1 MTLFDQVS
9 EGIITAMKARDKER
23 LEALR
28 NLKKVM
34 LEARAQKGAGSG
46 LTDEE
51 SLKLIRKL
59 AKQGRDSA
67 EIYQQQNRKDL
78 YDQEMSQVV
87 ILESFLPRP
96 LSDEELTL
104 AIQGIIAQAGAVSI
118 KEMGKVIGL
127 ASRELAG
134 KADGKDIADKVK
146 ALLS

>member
-9 EGIITAMKARDKER
+9 EGIIIAMKARDKER

-34 LEARAQKGAGSG
+34 LEARAQKGAGTG

-104 AIQGIIAQAGAVSI
+104 AIQGIIAQAGAVTI

-134 KADGKDIADKVK
+134 KAEGKDIADKVK

>member
-1 MTLFDQVS
+1 
-9 EGIITAMKARDKER
+9 
-23 LEALR
+23 
-28 NLKKVM
+28 M
-34 LEARAQKGAGSG
+34 LEARAQKGAGTE

-87 ILESFLPRP
+87 ILESFLPQP
-96 LSDEELTL
+96 LSDEELTV

-134 KADGKDIADKVK
+134 KADGRDIADKVK